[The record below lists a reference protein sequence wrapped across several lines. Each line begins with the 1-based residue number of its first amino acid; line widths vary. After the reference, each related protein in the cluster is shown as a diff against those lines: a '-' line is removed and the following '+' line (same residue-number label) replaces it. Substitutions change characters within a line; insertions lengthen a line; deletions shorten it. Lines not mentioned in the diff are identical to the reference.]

1 MAAESTPTTNSTR
14 QLAYAL
20 GREALPANL
29 PKVVIANLANDDD
42 ILGQPTLVKQ
52 YAVESDLGIASPG
65 TYGTDI
71 STNTELTYG
80 SAVQLTITEG
90 ALIKATI
97 DDTSLSVENP
107 GMGEVNMAEL
117 LGSGNIAAARSLLQP
132 KINRLAAPCM
142 EKWED
147 DHCNLLTGFSNS
159 AGDSGLPLTVAHAF
173 SALYVYD
180 TLEAVTEETA
190 WAFAPVQVRDL
201 MLDIAVNGGGLGAGV
216 WNSTIDASFLR
227 NNGLS
232 PNGFKGTFMN
242 RPLYQYSHSL
252 RTLSDGDANVNG
264 ALMAIGRGKPD
275 EGGQLGAIAH
285 ARRGLLQ
292 VRLEATADGRGV
304 KVVLRMEYGVG
315 EVRDTHAVRMRS
327 KAT

>member
-14 QLAYAL
+14 QLSYVL

-29 PKVVIANLANDDD
+29 PKVVVANLANDDD

-52 YAVESDLGIASPG
+52 YAVESDLGAASSG

-90 ALIKATI
+90 ALIMATI

-107 GMGEVNMAEL
+107 GMGEVNMTEL
-117 LGSGNIAAARSLLQP
+117 LASGNIAAARAILQP
-132 KINRLAAPCM
+132 KVNRLAAPCM
-142 EKWED
+142 EKYED

-159 AGDSGLPLTVAHAF
+159 VGTSGMPLTVSDCF
-173 SALYVYD
+173 SASYTYD

-190 WAFAPVQVRDL
+190 WVLTPVQVRDL

-216 WNSTIDASFLR
+216 WNSVIDTSFLK

-252 RTLSDGDANVNG
+252 RTLSDANANVNG

-292 VRLEATADGRGV
+292 VRIDATAPGRGV
-304 KVVLRMEYGVG
+304 KLVVRMEYGVG
-315 EVRDTHAVRMRS
+315 EVRDTHAVRIKT
-327 KAT
+327 KAN